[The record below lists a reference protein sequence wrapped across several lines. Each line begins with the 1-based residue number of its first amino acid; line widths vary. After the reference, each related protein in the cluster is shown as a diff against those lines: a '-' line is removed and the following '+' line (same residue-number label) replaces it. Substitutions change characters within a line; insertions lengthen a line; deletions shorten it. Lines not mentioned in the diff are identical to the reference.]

1 MGHDT
6 YVNRRRRKL
15 NIDEIYTKEENIIN
29 VGENIGAEVVIYF
42 ACQFKEESVGEDY
55 EMLKCIPQTIT
66 KAENL
71 ELTEIPSR
79 EKIKKVVFALKRD
92 SVGVLMV
99 DLECSINIVG
109 SLLERT

>member
-6 YVNRRRRKL
+6 YVNKRRRKL
-15 NIDEIYTKEENIIN
+15 NINEIYTEEDIIN
-29 VGENIGAEVVIYF
+29 DGENIGAEAVIYF

-55 EMLKCIPQTIT
+55 EMIKCIPQTIT
-66 KAENL
+66 EAGNL

-92 SVGVLMV
+92 SFGVLMV
-99 DLECSINIVG
+99 LLVCSINIVG
-109 SLLERT
+109 SLLGRT